1 MLSVDNTA
9 ILREFAKAEA
19 ENLSPRKK
27 IDESRI
33 VYKSRRFGSKGV
45 LCDFGEARIGKGH
58 ESRPFIQ
65 PHIYRSPKTSL
76 KESIYGVFGDIFD
89 AKGGHNASKHL
100 AFMVGIVGPTIERAC
115 QAYHTPGLP
124 RGPIKAVIWA
134 RERIVYAAY
143 EINNYSSGCQ
153 RNATWQNSCL
163 RIHRL
168 IHPNEKKAY
177 D

>member
-19 ENLSPRKK
+19 ENSSPRKK

-33 VYKSRRFGSKGV
+33 VYKSRKFESKGV

-100 AFMVGIVGPTIERAC
+100 ALMVGIVGPPSSELVRHSETIEQC
-115 QAYHTPGLP
+115 FDPGGKRPAFYPDFL
-124 RGPIKAVIWA
+124 KVLQL
-134 RERIVYAAY
+134 EF
-143 EINNYSSGCQ
+143 
-153 RNATWQNSCL
+153 
-163 RIHRL
+163 
-168 IHPNEKKAY
+168 
-177 D
+177 